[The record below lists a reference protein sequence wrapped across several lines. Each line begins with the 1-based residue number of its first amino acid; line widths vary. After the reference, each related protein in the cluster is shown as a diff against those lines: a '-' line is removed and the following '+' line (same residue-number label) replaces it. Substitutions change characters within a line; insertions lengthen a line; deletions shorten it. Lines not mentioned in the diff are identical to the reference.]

1 MTQAGKLPYWRLSAF
16 YFCHFAVMGALVPY
30 LPAYLA
36 QLGLAPAQIGSLM
49 AIHMGM
55 RLISPNIWG
64 YVADRRGQILSTI
77 RWGAALAAF
86 SFLGMFGT
94 HDVLH
99 LAWVI
104 GLFSF
109 FWHACL
115 PPFEAL
121 TLSYLGAAGHRYPLV
136 RLWGSVGFIATVAGF
151 GAFGERAIAYLPYVL
166 APLFFAI
173 WAAACQVPAVAVRV
187 KGEVSTSFLQVLRQ
201 PPVLGFLTTCFLL
214 NLSHGPYYTFFTLYL
229 QALGYRQQLI
239 GGLWAWA
246 VLAEV
251 GLFVLLPRL
260 RRRWQPRALF
270 LGALGLTVLRWVLIA
285 ILARYPLALI
295 LAQALHAAS
304 FAVCHAM
311 AVGYIQQFFSPAQ
324 QGRAQGLYSSVAF
337 GGGSALG
344 SLVSGFLWPY
354 GGGFVIYL
362 GAAGVAWVALVLAWL
377 SLPPAHPQQASGLTR
392 AA

>member
-1 MTQAGKLPYWRLSAF
+1 MTSADELPYWRLSAF
-16 YFCHFAVMGALVPY
+16 YFCHFAVMGMLVPY

-77 RWGAALAAF
+77 RWGAALAALG
-86 SFLGMFGT
+86 FLGMFGA
-94 HDVLH
+94 HDALH

-121 TLSYLGAAGHRYPLV
+121 TLSHLGDAGHRYPLV
-136 RLWGSVGFIATVAGF
+136 RLWGSVGFIVTVTGF
-151 GAFGERAIAYLPYVL
+151 GVFGEQAIPWLPYVL

-173 WAAACQVPAVAVRV
+173 WAAASQVPPAAVRSP
-187 KGEVSTSFLQVLRQ
+187 GEISSSFLQVLRQ

-214 NLSHGPYYTFFTLYL
+214 NLSHGPYYAFFTLYL
-229 QALGYRQQLI
+229 KSLGYRQQLI
-239 GGLWAWA
+239 GALWAWA

-251 GLFVLLPRL
+251 GLFVLLPWLARH
-260 RRRWQPRALF
+260 WQPRVLF
-270 LGALGLTVLRWVLIA
+270 LWALGLTVLRWVSIA
-285 ILARYPLALI
+285 LLARHPLVLI
-295 LAQALHAAS
+295 VAQALHAAS
-304 FAVCHAM
+304 FAVCHAV
-311 AVGYIQQFFSPAQ
+311 AVGYIRQFFSPAQ

-344 SLVSGFLWPY
+344 SLVSGYLWPY
-354 GGGFVIYL
+354 GGGFGIYL
-362 GAAGVAWVALVLAWL
+362 GAALVAAVALLLAWL
-377 SLPPAHPQQASGLTR
+377 SLPPAHPQPAPALTR